1 MINKSFFLQ
10 IFFIGL
16 LIIPGY
22 GQDSLSFLALGDSY
36 TIGESVSKTA
46 RWPVQLHD
54 SLVAKGYAVQMPHII
69 ARTGWRTDELKAAIN
84 QQDVA
89 DNYDLVGLL
98 IGVNNQY
105 QGKTPASYE
114 PEFKELLDMAI
125 THAGGDRSRVFVI
138 SIPDYGY
145 TPFGEKNQSKI
156 SRELDAYNA
165 INQRITE
172 MEGVKYYY
180 ITDISRQQISGLV
193 AKDGLHPSGKQYSLW
208 IEHILKDLNF
218 LNSLD

>member
-1 MINKSFFLQ
+1 MI
-10 IFFIGL
+10 
-16 LIIPGY
+16 PAH
-22 GQDSLSFLALGDSY
+22 GQDSLSFLSLGDSY
-36 TIGESVSKTA
+36 TIGESVAKEA

-54 SLVAKGYAVQMPHII
+54 SLVARGYAVKMPHII
-69 ARTGWRTDELKAAIN
+69 ARTGWRTDELKTAI
-84 QQDVA
+84 QQQHLA
-89 DNYDLVGLL
+89 HNYDLVGLL

-114 PEFKELLDMAI
+114 PEFKELLGMAI

-145 TPFGEKNQSKI
+145 TPFGEKNQPKI
-156 SRELDAYNA
+156 SRELDAYNV
-165 INQRITE
+165 INQRITK

-180 ITDISRQQISGLV
+180 ITDISRQQIEGLV

-208 IEHILKDLNF
+208 IEHILKDSNF
-218 LNSLD
+218 LKLLN